1 MNLHVVSNL
10 YEYRNPIPMQ
20 HKMANESGNSERLV
34 GHFGTLNL
42 SVHSVEQVK
51 PHGIISTW

>member
-1 MNLHVVSNL
+1 
-10 YEYRNPIPMQ
+10 MQ